1 MHNRFHTYFF
11 LNKKGVRFF
20 SFVRTPLDVPFSV
33 HVSAAALFV
42 FLSASAGPAAR
53 SARRKNSPSRT
64 ISMNNSFLSKNSGV
78 VSAGMP
84 VSLFTCGIGR
94 HSPCIHA
101 AEHPYTRRAA
111 VEGEIRNAGCR
122 RHFDKRKPRAAE
134 ERHAPTAPVPHGS
147 VTCVRLSHP
156 AKALSLRHS
165 SPRSKLTLTSWR
177 QPKNA
182 LSPIS
187 RTPPP
192 TTSCSNVP
200 LAKNAFGAIAAH
212 AAGRR
217 FPSGF
222 QCGAARPVSRP

>member
-1 MHNRFHTYFF
+1 
-11 LNKKGVRFF
+11 
-20 SFVRTPLDVPFSV
+20 
-33 HVSAAALFV
+33 
-42 FLSASAGPAAR
+42 
-53 SARRKNSPSRT
+53 
-64 ISMNNSFLSKNSGV
+64 MNNSFLSKIPALSAPECLCLYSPAGLAAIRPAYTPPNTRIPGAQPSKAKSETRV
-78 VSAGMP
+78 V
-84 VSLFTCGIGR
+84 VGILTNESR
-94 HSPCIHA
+94 VQPK
-101 AEHPYTRRAA
+101 
-111 VEGEIRNAGCR
+111 NAMR
-122 RHFDKRKPRAAE
+122 
-134 ERHAPTAPVPHGS
+134 PTAPVPHGS

-192 TTSCSNVP
+192 TTSCSNMP
-200 LAKNAFGAIAAH
+200 LAKNAFGAPPPRG
-212 AAGRR
+212 GRR